1 MILELEIAALMVIS
15 IVVALGADKDFRE
28 YISKK
33 FNKQKPKI
41 R

>member
-1 MILELEIAALMVIS
+1 MLEIQILLLMVVS
-15 IVVALGADKDFRE
+15 IMVALGADENFRE